1 MMIIKLDMKTIILE
15 IPLSSFIFSDFVKD
29 INKFYIV
36 YMDDEK
42 I

>member
-15 IPLSSFIFSDFVKD
+15 IPLSSFISSDFVKD

>member
-1 MMIIKLDMKTIILE
+1 MKLDIKTIILE
-15 IPLSSFIFSDFVKD
+15 ILLSSFIQSDFAKD

>member
-1 MMIIKLDMKTIILE
+1 MMIMKLDMKTIILE
-15 IPLSSFIFSDFVKD
+15 ISLSSFIFSDFDKD